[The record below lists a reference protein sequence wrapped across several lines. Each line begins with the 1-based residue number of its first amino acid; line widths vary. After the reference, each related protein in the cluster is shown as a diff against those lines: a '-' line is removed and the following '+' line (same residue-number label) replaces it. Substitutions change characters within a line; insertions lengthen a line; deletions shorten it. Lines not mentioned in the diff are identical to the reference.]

1 MSRDEQWPELDFG
14 AWAETCQTLH
24 LWSQIVGKVRN
35 VCTPWTNH
43 SWHVTLYPTPRG
55 LTTAPMSYGTRVFE
69 ISFDFFDE
77 VLRTEDDS
85 GSRRELY
92 LPRQTVA
99 SVYEG
104 LLDGLDT
111 FGIPVRIHGEPNE
124 LEEVIPFAEDDRGT
138 YDGEAVRRFHH
149 ANLQA
154 ARLFQRFRSRFL
166 GKCSPVH
173 FFWGSFDLAVTRF
186 SGRPAPEHP
195 GGFPHMPDPITRE
208 AYSHEV
214 SSAGFFPGS
223 PWYPKAA
230 FYSYAYPSPEGFDK
244 AEIGP
249 AEAGWDTDLGE
260 FVLPYDAVRAAS
272 DPDAMV
278 LEFLQ
283 STYEA
288 AAELADWDRAAL
300 ERPEGPPSGFHLGA

>member
-1 MSRDEQWPELDFG
+1 MSRDEQWPELAYED
-14 AWAETCQTLH
+14 WAESCQTLH

-43 SWHVTLYPTPRG
+43 SWHATLYPMVRG
-55 LTTAPMSYGTRVFE
+55 LTTGPMSYEGRVFE
-69 ISFDFFDE
+69 LVFDFFDD
-77 VLRTEDDS
+77 VLRIDDDHRT
-85 GSRRELY
+85 RRELY

-99 SVYEG
+99 SLYES
-104 LLDGLDT
+104 LLDGLET
-111 FGIPVRIHGEPNE
+111 QGIPVRIHGAPNE
-124 LEEVIPFAEDDRGT
+124 LPEVIPFAEDDRGT
-138 YDGEAVRRFHH
+138 YDGDAVRRFHQ

-154 ARLFQRFRSRFL
+154 ARVLQRFRSRFL

-186 SGRPAPEHP
+186 SGRTAPEHP

-223 PWYPKAA
+223 AMYPKAA
-230 FYSYAYPSPEGFDK
+230 FYSYAYPQPEGFET

-260 FVLPYDAVRAAS
+260 LILPYDAVRSAS
-272 DPDAMV
+272 DPDTML

-283 STYEA
+283 TTYEA
-288 AAELADWDRAAL
+288 AAELAGWDRGAL
-300 ERPEGPPSGFHLGA
+300 EREEGPPAGFHLGP

>member
-1 MSRDEQWPELDFG
+1 MSGDKRWPELDFES
-14 AWAETCQTLH
+14 WAETCQTLH

-55 LTTAPMSYGTRVFE
+55 LSTGAMSYEGRVFE
-69 ISFDFFDE
+69 LAFDFFDD
-77 VLRTEDDS
+77 VLRLTDDR
-85 GSRRELY
+85 GARREYFLA
-92 LPRQTVA
+92 RHTVA
-99 SVYEG
+99 SLYDGLLEG
-104 LLDGLDT
+104 LEIQ
-111 FGIPVRIHGEPNE
+111 GIPVRIHEEPNE
-124 LEEVIPFAEDDRGT
+124 LEEVVPFAEDERGA
-138 YDGEAVRRFHH
+138 YDGEAVRRFHQ

-154 ARLFQRFRSRFL
+154 ARVFQRFRSRFL

-195 GGFPHMPDPITRE
+195 GGFPHMPDPITQE

-223 PWYPKAA
+223 PMYPKAA
-230 FYSYAYPSPEGFDK
+230 FYSYAYPQPEGFET

-260 FVLPYDAVRAAS
+260 FVLPYEAVRAAS
-272 DPDAMV
+272 DPDGML

-288 AAELADWDRAAL
+288 AADLADWDREAL
-300 ERPEGPPSGFHLGA
+300 ERQEGPPPGFHLGA